1 MRKEEV
7 AEEQQLQ
14 FTYAKQGQLSSIIPI
29 STIILIHLHWDLKL
43 CIKGQFEFWS
53 THISFQL
60 VTHEMASDSALWA
73 HTDLASCH
81 YYTFHPKS
89 IRPMK
94 MVICHLATYTPI
106 ENIYSG
112 KEELSFNVVSVNQMA
127 ATWPFP
133 EGGNQQ
139 ALLLSTP
146 ITLPMNPKSQEI
158 FQLQSMCHIIVQV

>member
-1 MRKEEV
+1 
-7 AEEQQLQ
+7 
-14 FTYAKQGQLSSIIPI
+14 
-29 STIILIHLHWDLKL
+29 
-43 CIKGQFEFWS
+43 
-53 THISFQL
+53 
-60 VTHEMASDSALWA
+60 
-73 HTDLASCH
+73 
-81 YYTFHPKS
+81 
-89 IRPMK
+89 MK